1 MRAYPTRFPSRRLVH
16 TTAPMLLALA
26 TIGLLALIPTARAQ
40 AGTPAVTVPP
50 AEAVEAAL
58 AGTPLGSL
66 PTEKLAEAISELQG
80 LEGAEPQKLQ
90 ETLEKLIEGLTSGTT
105 LGELLGGGESL
116 TGFQEK
122 LEELLGPLSSKLEE
136 LLGGNPAAKLSEALQ
151 SAGAGEVL
159 GKLLELSSEP
169 QALIAQ
175 LLGALGPESLQGLLG
190 AVPTGEPFS
199 ASTVEELAGKLETTP
214 QALAAELG
222 KSAEQLPAKAM
233 ALTGPLANGE
243 TLAVLNG
250 VGGITLGLLKE
261 TGSTVGL
268 TGGTGGSGGGG
279 GNGGS
284 GTPGATVTVGAAPSP
299 GAAGT
304 AASRKL
310 RLISHRVRGAVAT
323 VVVEVPAAGSLTARG
338 RGVRALRR
346 ETARAERVT
355 LHPALS
361 HAASTALRRRHRRL
375 KVPFSVTFAPVGGP
389 SSSVSMTLSY
399 R

>member
-1 MRAYPTRFPSRRLVH
+1 M
-16 TTAPMLLALA
+16 APLLAVA
-26 TIGLLALIPTARAQ
+26 MIGMLALIPTAGAQ

-66 PTEKLAEAISELQG
+66 PPEQLAEAISELQG

-90 ETLEKLIEGLTSGTT
+90 ETLQKLIESLTSGTT
-105 LGELLGGGESL
+105 LGELLGG
-116 TGFQEK
+116 
-122 LEELLGPLSSKLEE
+122 
-136 LLGGNPAAKLSEALQ
+136 NPVAKLSEALQ
-151 SAGAGEVL
+151 SAGAGEVV

-175 LLGALGPESLQGLLG
+175 LLGALGPETLQGLLG
-190 AVPTGEPFS
+190 TVPTGEPFS

-222 KSAEQLPAKAM
+222 KNAEQLPAKAM

-250 VGGITLGLLKE
+250 LGGITLGLVKE
-261 TGSTVGL
+261 TAGTVGL
-268 TGGTGGSGGGG
+268 TGGTGGPGGG
-279 GNGGS
+279 GGS
-284 GTPGATVTVGAAPSP
+284 GTPGATVTVPASPSP

-310 RLISHRVRGAVAT
+310 RLISHRVKGAVAT
-323 VVVEVPAAGSLTARG
+323 VVVEVPAAGSLAGRG
-338 RGVRALRR
+338 RGVRPLRR

-361 HAASTALRRRHRRL
+361 RAASSALHRRHRRL
-375 KVPFSVTFAPVGGP
+375 RVPFSVTFAPVGGP

>member
-1 MRAYPTRFPSRRLVH
+1 MRAYPTRFPAHRPVRA
-16 TTAPMLLALA
+16 TAPLLLAVA
-26 TIGLLALIPTARAQ
+26 AIGLLALIPTARAQ
-40 AGTPAVTVPP
+40 AGTPTVTVLP
-50 AEAVEAAL
+50 AEEVEALL

-90 ETLEKLIEGLTSGTT
+90 ETLQKLIEGLTSGTT
-105 LGELLGGGESL
+105 LGELLGGGESP

-122 LEELLGPLSSKLEE
+122 LEGLLGPLSLKLEE

-169 QALIAQ
+169 QALVAQ

-190 AVPTGEPFS
+190 TVPTGEPFS

-222 KSAEQLPAKAM
+222 KSAEQLPGSAM

-250 VGGITLGLLKE
+250 LGGITLGLLKE

-268 TGGTGGSGGGG
+268 TGGTGGPGAG
-279 GNGGS
+279 GGS
-284 GTPGATVTVGAAPSP
+284 GAPVTVGAAPSP
-299 GAAGT
+299 GAPGT

-310 RLISHRVRGAVAT
+310 RLISHRVKGALAT
-323 VVVEVPAAGSLTARG
+323 VVVEVPAAGSLAARG
-338 RGVRALRR
+338 RGVRSLRR

-355 LHPALS
+355 LHPALAR
-361 HAASTALRRRHRRL
+361 AASAALRRHHRRM